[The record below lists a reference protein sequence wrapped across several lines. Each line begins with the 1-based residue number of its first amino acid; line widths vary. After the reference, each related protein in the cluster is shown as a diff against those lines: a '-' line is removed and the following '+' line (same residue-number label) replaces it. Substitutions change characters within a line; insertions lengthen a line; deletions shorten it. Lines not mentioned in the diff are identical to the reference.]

1 MYHTSI
7 RDLSRNI
14 STYPYVTSV
23 RSAERARCL
32 LIAVS
37 LMMPYMH
44 IQYTIDLRLLGE
56 ISRYFVVYLLP
67 QGIARMESELR
78 EWSSRMAYDNGVR
91 EWRTR
96 MECEIDYRNV
106 RTSNLNLK
114 SEAAAATTGAFLKCT
129 TIVHHLPLR
138 TPQARMH
145 SRPRGNP
152 ASRGVS
158 QYLPLASELSL
169 EKGDNRPCSFRL
181 TRPAFLLF
189 LHCMHLIYDDLYNL
203 YNVDHII

>member
-1 MYHTSI
+1 
-7 RDLSRNI
+7 
-14 STYPYVTSV
+14 
-23 RSAERARCL
+23 
-32 LIAVS
+32 
-37 LMMPYMH
+37 MMPYMH

-114 SEAAAATTGAFLKCT
+114 SEAAAATTGAFLK
-129 TIVHHLPLR
+129 
-138 TPQARMH
+138 
-145 SRPRGNP
+145 
-152 ASRGVS
+152 
-158 QYLPLASELSL
+158 LSL
-169 EKGDNRPCSFRL
+169 
-181 TRPAFLLF
+181 
-189 LHCMHLIYDDLYNL
+189 I
-203 YNVDHII
+203 HI